1 MDDETRELLAAYAH
15 EAWSGW
21 MRYLFQH
28 GTQHADGSFTINA
41 DQVSRWRRQMDTPYA
56 ALSTGEQASD
66 RTEAD
71 AMLRIV
77 QRGS

>member
-15 EAWSGW
+15 DAWSGW
-21 MRYLFQH
+21 MQYLFQH
-28 GTQHADGSFTINA
+28 GTQHADGSFTITA
-41 DQVSRWRRQMDTPYA
+41 DQVARWRRQMDTPYA
-56 ALSTGEQASD
+56 ALTTVEQASD

-71 AMLRIV
+71 AILRIV